1 LSETKKQSFLKG
13 AAILALGVFF
23 LLNAGSASKA
33 NTETSRGSYL
43 LPPLSR
49 FAEGII
55 RIGKQQVLTRLN
67 WGEAIPTRRL

>member
-1 LSETKKQSFLKG
+1 KG
-13 AAILALGVFF
+13 AAILALVIFF
-23 LLNAGSASKA
+23 LVNAGSASKV
-33 NTETSRGSYL
+33 NPETSRGSYL